1 MDANKENNRI
11 KVLDTRKPPGLATR
25 KLNLSRSGVLMILLK
40 YHFKDG
46 GEFSLSKIPALKYIL

>member
-1 MDANKENNRI
+1 MDANKEKNKI
-11 KVLDTRKPPGLATR
+11 KALDTRKPPGLATR
-25 KLNLSRSGVLMILLK
+25 ELNLSRSGVLMILLK